1 MCVLRVLCFRDTL
14 NARVCVN
21 DLVVGSTLLIRKA
34 NIMTTIITI
43 VIAAL
48 SLSLST
54 YVALRNNRKSDDKDI
69 ADKVARDTRI
79 DLKLEEISNY
89 VKEIRDDNSEL
100 KRQFSEMNRQLVIVE
115 QSVKSAHHRIDRM
128 EGKEDI

>member
-1 MCVLRVLCFRDTL
+1 
-14 NARVCVN
+14 
-21 DLVVGSTLLIRKA
+21 
-34 NIMTTIITI
+34 MTTIITI

-79 DLKLEEISNY
+79 DLKLEEISSY
-89 VKEIRDDNSEL
+89 VKDIRDDNSEL

-128 EGKEDI
+128 EGKEDL

>member
-1 MCVLRVLCFRDTL
+1 
-14 NARVCVN
+14 
-21 DLVVGSTLLIRKA
+21 
-34 NIMTTIITI
+34 MTTIITV

-54 YVALRNNRKSDDKDI
+54 YVAIRNNRKADDKDI

-89 VKEIRDDNSEL
+89 VKEMRDDYSDT
-100 KRQFSEMNRQLVIVE
+100 KRQFTEMNRQLVIVE

-128 EGKEDI
+128 EGKEET

>member
-1 MCVLRVLCFRDTL
+1 
-14 NARVCVN
+14 
-21 DLVVGSTLLIRKA
+21 
-34 NIMTTIITI
+34 MTTIITI